1 MKSDFKTLFELRAHA
16 RFEKIC
22 YFEFLRQIAYSNFEI
37 HNSRNMYNPIEMKF
51 GKILI
56 CLLVLSTSGLSH
68 PLENKTE
75 ANQSKLIDY
84 NEPEKEVFTKSQMEE
99 IELLKTWL
107 NISKTELDFAA
118 KEIKSLEN
126 LWTIVALVLVI
137 FSFLIMFICL
147 FSQVRSQS

>member
-1 MKSDFKTLFELRAHA
+1 
-16 RFEKIC
+16 
-22 YFEFLRQIAYSNFEI
+22 
-37 HNSRNMYNPIEMKF
+37 MYNPIEMKF

-84 NEPEKEVFTKSQMEE
+84 NEPEKEVSTKSKMEE
-99 IELLKTWL
+99 IELLKTSDSGGDNYGPKL
-107 NISKTELDFAA
+107 PSKPYFGPQNTSKTELDFAA

-126 LWTIVALVLVI
+126 LWTIVALVLAI
-137 FSFLIMFICL
+137 FSFFMFICL
-147 FSQVRSQS
+147 FLRSDTKIKIV

>member
-1 MKSDFKTLFELRAHA
+1 
-16 RFEKIC
+16 
-22 YFEFLRQIAYSNFEI
+22 
-37 HNSRNMYNPIEMKF
+37 MYNPIEMKF

-56 CLLVLSTSGLSH
+56 CLLVLSTSALSH

-84 NEPEKEVFTKSQMEE
+84 NEPEKEVSNKSQMEE

-118 KEIKSLEN
+118 EEIKSLEN
-126 LWTIVALVLVI
+126 LQDSWTIVALVLVI
-137 FSFLIMFICL
+137 FSFLILFICL
-147 FSQVRSQS
+147 FSHVISQSFFI